1 MRSTRL
7 TAICLTALVALAACG
22 DSSGSPDSSA
32 AAGSSPEATTPAS
45 TLPLTKPSVAPPA
58 ETPTELVVT
67 DLVTGTGPAAAV
79 GDTVLVHYV
88 GIRAA
93 DGAEFDNSYDRGEPF
108 EVTLGQHSVIQ
119 GWEDGLVGVQ
129 KGGQRRLDIPSDL
142 AYADSPPDGGIIV
155 AGDALTFVIDVVA
168 VLPTSDVADQPE
180 VTLAPAGNV
189 SVLQSQDLIT
199 GSGATP
205 QDGQNVA
212 IHIVAYRADTAEL
225 LSSDWG
231 GPPLTFA
238 YSASTGVYPGL
249 LAAVKGMQVGGRRQA
264 QIPFSLMFDGAGSDQ
279 LGLPAG
285 IDLVVVVDLVD
296 IY

>member
-7 TAICLTALVALAACG
+7 LAACLSALVALAACS
-22 DSSGSPDSSA
+22 DSSGSSA
-32 AAGSSPEATTPAS
+32 ASGSSPDAGAPAS
-45 TLPLTKPSVAPPA
+45 TLPLTKPSVAPPEDA
-58 ETPTELVVT
+58 PTELVVT
-67 DLVTGTGPAAAV
+67 DLVTGTGPSAAV

-108 EVTLGQHSVIQ
+108 EVTLGSTSVIQ
-119 GWEDGLVGVQ
+119 GWQQGLLGVR
-129 KGGQRRLDIPSDL
+129 KGGQRRLDIPADL
-142 AYADSPPDGGIIV
+142 AYADSPPAGGIIV

-180 VTLAPAGNV
+180 IALEPAGNV
-189 SVLQSQDLIT
+189 TVLQSQELIT
-199 GSGATP
+199 GTGPTP
-205 QDGQNVA
+205 QDGQHVA
-212 IHIVAYRADTAEL
+212 IHIVSYRADTAEL
-225 LSSDWG
+225 LASDWG

-249 LAAVKGMQVGGRRQA
+249 LAAVKGMQVGGRRQV
-264 QIPFSLMFDGAGSDQ
+264 QIPFSLMFDGAGNEQ

-285 IDLVVVVDLVD
+285 IDLVVVIDLVD